1 MPSKRITRL
10 TALSTILFRLIVLCR
25 LSRLCR
31 HPAFHCCHPDAGRDP
46 LSGVGLREWISFFNG
61 MTVKVGGMADKVDGM
76 EDE

>member
-10 TALSTILFRLIVLCR
+10 TTLSTILFRLLVLYW

-31 HPAFHCCHPDAGRDP
+31 HPTFHCCHPDAGQDP
-46 LSGVGLREWISFFNG
+46 LSGAGLREWIPFFNG
-61 MTVKVGGMADKVDGM
+61 MTVKVGGMADKGDGM